1 VIDEFPVII
10 SDAEEGN
17 RAALE
22 NAAGRATEVL
32 AFSDSLGPSQV
43 RVALRNLTTVAPV
56 VIFFDEFDQVTDEG
70 TLALFSNTIK
80 LLSDQIEPAT
90 LVAVGVGDSV
100 DNLISG
106 HISIQRNLAQVRMPR
121 MNREEIQGILD
132 KGLDKLGLKIGDD
145 GRTFIRVVPRGLP
158 QYAHL
163 LAQEGARQALLSESP
178 VITFEHVFTGMQVG
192 LQKLDHSL
200 ARAFDE
206 ATYTARPSN
215 YKDVLYACVLS
226 RPNDDGFFSPASI
239 RDPYSMIVGKPKGI
253 DAYNPQLMALANGR
267 GCILYR
273 KGAERQRRYR
283 FTDPLMEPYVLLM
296 GIAANRINPRMLGT
310 DS

>member
-1 VIDEFPVII
+1 
-10 SDAEEGN
+10 
-17 RAALE
+17 
-22 NAAGRATEVL
+22 
-32 AFSDSLGPSQV
+32 
-43 RVALRNLTTVAPV
+43 
-56 VIFFDEFDQVTDEG
+56 
-70 TLALFSNTIK
+70 
-80 LLSDQIEPAT
+80 
-90 LVAVGVGDSV
+90 VAVGVGDSV
-100 DNLISG
+100 DSLISG

-132 KGLDKLGLKIGDD
+132 KGLDKLGLKIDD
-145 GRTFIRVVPRGLP
+145 GGRAFISVVPRGLP

-163 LAQEGARQALLSESP
+163 LAQEGARQALITDSP
-178 VITFEHVFTGMQVG
+178 IITFQHVFTGMQIG

-206 ATYTARPSN
+206 ATYTARLSN
-215 YKDVLYACVLS
+215 YRDVLYACVLS
-226 RPNDDGFFSPASI
+226 RPDDDGFFSPASI
-239 RDPYSMIVGKPKGI
+239 REPYSKIVGRPRGV
-253 DAYNPQLMALANGR
+253 DAYNPQLNALADGR

-296 GIAANRINPRMLGT
+296 GIAAHRIDTRMLGA